1 VASAAAVVV
10 CRHCCGEACSAISEA
25 VDAVAGAEEDS
36 AVGAVLAAAVEDL
49 VAASAEAATLVAEA
63 RAVVGNPQ

>member
-1 VASAAAVVV
+1 
-10 CRHCCGEACSAISEA
+10 
-25 VDAVAGAEEDS
+25 
-36 AVGAVLAAAVEDL
+36 LAAAVEDL